1 MSDQDHS
8 RLWEYSVQGINN
20 LLQANMRAGLAHC
33 LRLSYHEDARVR
45 ALFLTMFTK
54 ALNDGADFDAAIP
67 ITKPVHEKTSKLCEV
82 RTPCPWL
89 TRSIAKPCFLMI
101 PQLLKSP
108 DVSGGG

>member
-20 LLQANMRAGLAHC
+20 LLHANMRAGLAHC

-54 ALNDGADFDAAIP
+54 ALSDGADFDVAIP

-82 RTPCPWL
+82 RTAL
-89 TRSIAKPCFLMI
+89 SIASTVCR
-101 PQLLKSP
+101 
-108 DVSGGG
+108 